1 MLKVSESA
9 LRLNSVLLSS
19 VVVGVGALSATASAT
34 TTQAAAVG
42 ISEMSSLQDSPNR
55 QGLLVPANKNQLAQV
70 TIVPLTQVTS
80 VSQLSDVRPTD
91 WAFQAL
97 QSLVE
102 RYGCIAGYPDR
113 TYRGD
118 RALTRYEFAA
128 GLSAC
133 LDRVNELIAAGTAD
147 LVKKEDLDTLNKF
160 QEEFAAELAMLR
172 GRVDTL
178 EARTATLEKQPF
190 FTTTKLNTEVIFVA
204 AGVSGG
210 KAADRDTNSNNNP
223 DLQDNL
229 ILGDRV
235 RLIFNTSF
243 VGTDR
248 LRVRLQ
254 SKNITPFTGNVTGT
268 NMTRLAVDSNNNN
281 QFEIDQ
287 LYYRFRPEPKT
298 TVTVSATGTEFSDI
312 IYSINPYLESSGDGA
327 ISRFGRYSPI
337 YRGFGAG
344 ATIEHKFSQNFELT
358 LGYLA
363 GMRLIPPIKMGFS
376 RVTTLLWLSCCSDLS
391 RVWIW
396 G

>member
-1 MLKVSESA
+1 M
-9 LRLNSVLLSS
+9 
-19 VVVGVGALSATASAT
+19 
-34 TTQAAAVG
+34 
-42 ISEMSSLQDSPNR
+42 
-55 QGLLVPANKNQLAQV
+55 
-70 TIVPLTQVTS
+70 
-80 VSQLSDVRPTD
+80 
-91 WAFQAL
+91 
-97 QSLVE
+97 
-102 RYGCIAGYPDR
+102 
-113 TYRGD
+113 
-118 RALTRYEFAA
+118 
-128 GLSAC
+128 
-133 LDRVNELIAAGTAD
+133 NELIAAGTAD

-190 FTTTKLNTEVIFVA
+190 STTTKLNTEVIFVA

-363 GMRLIPPIKMGFS
+363 GDAANPSDKNGLFKGNYFALAQLLFRPVKSLDLGLIYSHSYFAGGSDSGVNTTFSTGSLVSRRPFGNVSTSTDSIQLGASFRLNPKVVISGY
-376 RVTTLLWLSCCSDLS
+376 
-391 RVWIW
+391 

>member
-1 MLKVSESA
+1 M
-9 LRLNSVLLSS
+9 
-19 VVVGVGALSATASAT
+19 
-34 TTQAAAVG
+34 
-42 ISEMSSLQDSPNR
+42 
-55 QGLLVPANKNQLAQV
+55 
-70 TIVPLTQVTS
+70 
-80 VSQLSDVRPTD
+80 
-91 WAFQAL
+91 
-97 QSLVE
+97 
-102 RYGCIAGYPDR
+102 
-113 TYRGD
+113 
-118 RALTRYEFAA
+118 
-128 GLSAC
+128 
-133 LDRVNELIAAGTAD
+133 
-147 LVKKEDLDTLNKF
+147 KKEALDTLNKF

-190 FTTTKLNTEVIFVA
+190 STTTKLNTEVIFVA

-363 GMRLIPPIKMGFS
+363 GDAANPSDKNGLFKGNYFALAQLLFRPVKSLDLGLIYSHSYFAGGSDSGVNTTFSTGSLVSRRPFGNVSTSTDSIQLGASFRLNPKVVISRYGNDSCKNEPFALNSLWERGF
-376 RVTTLLWLSCCSDLS
+376 RV
-391 RVWIW
+391 
-396 G
+396 